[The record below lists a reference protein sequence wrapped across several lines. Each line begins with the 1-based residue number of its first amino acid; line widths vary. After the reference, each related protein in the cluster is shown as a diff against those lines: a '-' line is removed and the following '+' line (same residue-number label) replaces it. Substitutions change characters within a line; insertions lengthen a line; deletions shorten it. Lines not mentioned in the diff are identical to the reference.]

1 MNVEDLRRLCRRQ
14 SGRGQGGIVRELTPM
29 RVPPCRVH
37 AEERSAANIRS
48 RLNCKRVVAQLILVA
63 VLTTVLFTG
72 CVTPPNARTDLL
84 NFLHPG
90 KTTREEVLL
99 KLGQPSASFEQ
110 ERIFTYRIGQY
121 GEQGYF
127 IISPKVV
134 LPAQGASWQNV
145 HFSLVIVFDEQGRLQ
160 NHKLIRVD

>member
-1 MNVEDLRRLCRRQ
+1 MNVEHLRKLCRRRIHFRC
-14 SGRGQGGIVRELTPM
+14 G
-29 RVPPCRVH
+29 C
-37 AEERSAANIRS
+37 ANEEARPASNLHRS
-48 RLNCKRVVAQLILVA
+48 LNHTRIFTQWVLGA
-63 VLTTVLFTG
+63 VLTTVLLTG

-84 NFLHPG
+84 DFLDIG

-145 HFSLVIVFDEQGRLQ
+145 HFSLVIVFDEQRRLQ